1 MSTNHLVWYRRRSA
15 KGMLYALPVTVFV
28 AALFVIPLGM
38 VIWMSLSDWTL
49 IGGFLGTNFPNN
61 FSTPVNDA
69 GVSYGV
75 LNDPKLWPAI
85 GFTLKYTAIVT
96 VVLLGL
102 ALAIALL
109 VQEATR
115 WNSFLRTSILVPSA
129 LGLASASLL
138 FYGLYTPSYGPL
150 NPILMALGIIQEP
163 ISFLGSP
170 EAALWSTVALI
181 IWRYTGFY
189 MLILLVGLQAIPTD
203 IYEAARIDGASRWQI
218 FRTITIPLL
227 RSSIALTVI
236 LCVTGSLLAFD
247 QFYILTKGGPDD
259 STMTLVQLIYFEAFG
274 RQDLGAAAAFSVL
287 VLLALV
293 IINLVQFRA
302 LRAKD

>member
-1 MSTNHLVWYRRRSA
+1 MSTNRIVWYRRRST

-28 AALFVIPLGM
+28 VALFIIPLGM
-38 VIWMSLSDWTL
+38 VVWMSLSDWTL
-49 IGGFLGTNFPNN
+49 IGGFQGPNFPDN
-61 FSTPVNDA
+61 FSTPVTDT
-69 GVSYGV
+69 GIQYGV
-75 LNDPKLWPAI
+75 LNDPKLFAAI

-102 ALAIALL
+102 ALLIALL

-115 WNSFLRTSILVPSA
+115 WNSFLRTAILVPSA

-138 FYGLYTPSYGPL
+138 FYGIYTPAYGPI
-150 NPILMALGIIQEP
+150 NPILQALGITDEP
-163 ISFLGSP
+163 ISFLGTP
-170 EAALWSTVALI
+170 DGALWSTVVLI

-189 MLILLVGLQAIPTD
+189 MLILLVGLQAISTE
-203 IYEAARIDGASRWQI
+203 IYEAARIDGANRWQI
-218 FRTITIPLL
+218 FRSITLPLL

-247 QFYILTKGGPDD
+247 QFFILTKGGPDD

-287 VLLALV
+287 VLIALV
-293 IINLVQFRA
+293 IINVVQFRA
-302 LRAKD
+302 LRAKE

>member
-1 MSTNHLVWYRRRSA
+1 MSTNRIAWYRRRST

-28 AALFVIPLGM
+28 IVLFIIPLGM
-38 VIWMSLSDWTL
+38 VVWMSFSDWTL
-49 IGGFLGTNFPNN
+49 IGGFRGPNFPDN
-61 FSTPVNDA
+61 FSSPPTET
-69 GVSYGV
+69 GIQYGV
-75 LNDPKLWPAI
+75 LNDPKLFKAI

-102 ALAIALL
+102 ALLIALL
-109 VQEATR
+109 VQEASR
-115 WNSFLRTSILVPSA
+115 WNSFLRTAILIPSA

-138 FYGLYTPSYGPL
+138 FYGIYTPAYGPI
-150 NPILMALGIIQEP
+150 NPILHFLNITQEQ

-170 EAALWSTVALI
+170 DGALWSTVALI

-189 MLILLVGLQAIPTD
+189 MLILLVGLQAISTD
-203 IYEAARIDGASRWQI
+203 IYEAARIDGANRWQI
-218 FRTITIPLL
+218 FRTITLPLL
-227 RSSIALTVI
+227 RPSIALTVI

-247 QFYILTKGGPDD
+247 QFFILTKGGPDD

-287 VLLALV
+287 VLIALV
-293 IINLVQFRA
+293 IINVVQFRA
-302 LRAKD
+302 LRTKD